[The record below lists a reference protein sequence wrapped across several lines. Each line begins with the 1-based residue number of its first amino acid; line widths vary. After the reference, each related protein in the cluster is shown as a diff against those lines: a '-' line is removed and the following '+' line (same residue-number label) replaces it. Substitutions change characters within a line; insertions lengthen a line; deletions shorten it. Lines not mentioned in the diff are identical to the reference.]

1 MIPNLSTILN
11 PIRRYKYSITIGM
24 LCLFFAPMVLPETWV
39 AYANVGPVWQYVSA
53 SFFFIAVSMI
63 ITRDVWPWI
72 SRKLGW
78 SSGRIDKTKYGRLVV
93 KKCKQKG
100 GDPPYQISLDEFDGR
115 NILTDFLRASTD
127 IEIRNGD
134 IVVSAENLQNL
145 KDYL

>member
-1 MIPNLSTILN
+1 
-11 PIRRYKYSITIGM
+11 
-24 LCLFFAPMVLPETWV
+24 MVLPETWV
-39 AYANVGPVWQYVSA
+39 AYVNAGSIWQYVSA

-100 GDPPYQISLDEFDGR
+100 GDPPYRISLDEFDDR
-115 NILTDFLRASTD
+115 NLLTDFLRASTD
-127 IEIRNGD
+127 IEIRNGS
-134 IVVSAENLQNL
+134 IVVSKENLRNL
-145 KDYL
+145 KKYL